1 MVGLPAASYATCKMP
16 RFSGALSPQRAQCFT
31 KAAHCQYPWL
41 TPGAMGT
48 GREGTYPS
56 SPSRARNRAQGFG
69 QGSMHRATAAQP
81 RFVRPCPVLPL
92 GQECIFYFMCFFFCP
107 VSEPKLF
114 IFQGDC
120 KAQQSSVAPEAGS
133 RGCDPGTYL
142 AADSNSGLTEPK
154 KLPNPVRESKTHQ
167 ELHRELLFSHRR
179 GLLPEHKPELQKVL
193 ETRRFKQLKQQQES
207 QRPRTDLEEELRK
220 QHRMQEQE
228 STG

>member
-1 MVGLPAASYATCKMP
+1 MVGPAPGCEAP
-16 RFSGALSPQRAQCFT
+16 VPALYGWPHSP
-31 KAAHCQYPWL
+31 H
-41 TPGAMGT
+41 
-48 GREGTYPS
+48 
-56 SPSRARNRAQGFG
+56 
-69 QGSMHRATAAQP
+69 
-81 RFVRPCPVLPL
+81 
-92 GQECIFYFMCFFFCP
+92 FC
-107 VSEPKLF
+107 
-114 IFQGDC
+114 
-120 KAQQSSVAPEAGS
+120 VAEAGS

-220 QHRMQEQE
+220 RHRMLEQVCASQSFTNPAPATGSEPFPHSQQETASIFLFLASLTAASLVYRVILCSVVRE
-228 STG
+228 WALKGK